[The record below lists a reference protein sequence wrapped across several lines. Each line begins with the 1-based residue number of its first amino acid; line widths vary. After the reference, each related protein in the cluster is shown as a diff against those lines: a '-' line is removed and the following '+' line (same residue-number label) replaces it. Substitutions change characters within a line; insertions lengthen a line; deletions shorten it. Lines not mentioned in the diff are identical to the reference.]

1 MSVAR
6 ETKEEQLQKR
16 LDAKAARMEAKAA
29 RKAYNA
35 AKRQD
40 KEVLERLA
48 QG

>member
-16 LDAKAARMEAKAA
+16 LDAKAVRMEAKAA

-35 AKRQD
+35 AKRRD